1 MEKKITQDILS
12 KERLGNIKADKQS
25 IGELFRPLH
34 ILMGNLYCYK
44 NSGTNHTVSGKDLNK
59 GRKESEEKNKLSRKA
74 ECRIYVKSQINF
86 ISYFLLEYVHC
97 KTMINFVK

>member
-1 MEKKITQDILS
+1 
-12 KERLGNIKADKQS
+12 
-25 IGELFRPLH
+25 
-34 ILMGNLYCYK
+34 MGNLYCYK
-44 NSGTNHTVSGKDLNK
+44 NSGANHTVSGKGLNK
-59 GRKESEEKNKLSRKA
+59 GRRESKVKNKLSRKA